1 MTYLQKLMT
10 KRKFAEAMQYP
21 FRRENG
27 DGDMW
32 DKPRLLAKPREEV
45 ARTFYLRL
53 SMDATEVLKTVDVS
67 TLRNQYHYL
76 R

>member
-1 MTYLQKLMT
+1 MT

-21 FRRENG
+21 LTRENG

-53 SMDATEVLKTVDVS
+53 SMDATEVLRTSEVI
-67 TLRNQYHYL
+67 TLRNHFYHL